1 MLNENQTL
9 YDLLDIDSDASPQE
23 IRDAYLRTKTTYNR
37 DNLVL
42 YTLVSPDERE
52 DALKKI
58 EEAYLVLSDPDK
70 RRAYDQNH
78 RLFQSYDNPFAG
90 SDQKGE
96 AKVISIDRVPP
107 MENVLDG
114 ENLLIPPKTDFQNR
128 PKEDFPAQ
136 NSVQASG
143 QQGAES
149 KDSFQAGSDLPFIAA
164 TEVLTQSD
172 WNSKSD
178 HPQIVTS
185 PAEKVEHSRTE
196 SKQPLPKLDPALVH
210 EVEIEEVFSGAFIR
224 KIREAYQISLE
235 EMSGITK
242 VTKTYLNAIEEE
254 NFQKL
259 PAPVYVRGFVVQ
271 ISKVLR
277 LPHEKL
283 AVAYLGRYY
292 AKKPDLER

>member
-9 YDLLDIDSDASPQE
+9 YDLLDIDPDASPQD

-42 YTLVSPDERE
+42 YTLVSPEERE
-52 DALKKI
+52 EALKKI
-58 EEAYLVLSDPDK
+58 EEAYLILSDPDK

-90 SDQKGE
+90 SNQEDQG
-96 AKVISIDRVPP
+96 KVISIDRVPP

-114 ENLLIPPKTDFQNR
+114 ENLLIPPKTDFQSKSNEGS
-128 PKEDFPAQ
+128 PVQ
-136 NSVQASG
+136 NSLEVSG
-143 QQGAES
+143 MANSPTSDVAKPE
-149 KDSFQAGSDLPFIAA
+149 ADLPFITQ
-164 TEVLTQSD
+164 TEAPIHSE
-172 WNSKSD
+172 WNSKTEATKSNV
-178 HPQIVTS
+178 I
-185 PAEKVEHSRTE
+185 EKSE
-196 SKQPLPKLDPALVH
+196 SARPEGKQPLPKLNSALAQ
-210 EVEIEEVFSGAFIR
+210 EVELEEVFSGSFIR

-259 PAPVYVRGFVVQ
+259 PAAVFVRGFVVQ

-277 LPHEKL
+277 LPHEKM
-283 AVAYLGRYY
+283 AAAYLGRYH
-292 AKKPDLER
+292 AKKPSSDS